1 MSTIDE
7 VLAAAEVVDA
17 VCVIDGETRI
27 ISVPNE
33 YKELGVESDEKVTR
47 IKFRCPKIVG
57 DNVDLTEYNLYIN
70 YRNAGNKLNSYLVE
84 DVTVAD
90 DVINFSWLLSRH
102 VTESPGTIS
111 YIVCAKK
118 SDDTGV
124 INEWN
129 TKVATGTVGIGL
141 EATEEIEEQNID
153 AIEQILRSI
162 VELENKVDSGV
173 GGGSGGYYAPSI
185 DDDGNLTWT
194 ASKADMPDVSGTNI
208 KGPQGVSGV
217 YVGSGD
223 MPDGYNVQIDPDG
236 TPSGIIPTIDETLT
250 ERGKAA
256 DAKATGDAI
265 SALTE
270 EKVSLP
276 KDTDGNVIHGTVG
289 WYAVSDGAGGIT
301 WVESAPS
308 TGGGGETTTH
318 GIVWNLVNV
327 TSSNNAVSV
336 ADGASLI
343 AVLTPAD
350 GYTLGDVTITMG
362 GEVVTGA
369 WNADTATVTIQ
380 SVTGDVVISCAGVE
394 QTGPVDTSPVIAGY
408 DMSLDSVG
416 SASTTTGGC
425 YTDFYAIPDGASSV
439 VLYSADAEGVSFTSN
454 GKLQYWNDA
463 EFLEYWSTAVNLNT
477 EKSYTLKSG
486 ATRFRTSLAING
498 IDDSYA
504 YDRATGYIYFAG
516 ANTKYY
522 GMANID
528 GTLAGGGSGGTGT
541 ANVAEEVDNQVA
553 MLSLSTGETV
563 DTSAYSGL
571 SADYV
576 AMVQSNYDAMMA
588 ECLGDYNKIPIIVH
602 TDQHGRIGASNQVMK
617 LIGDM
622 VNWYEVSKCINLGDT
637 VPDRFDMTT
646 LDNYLS
652 ATKDSIPL
660 SKRLDVYGNHD
671 VWDSDD
677 SQKYTV
683 DQKRLSP
690 YFKNIYARRHGN
702 NGYFTVVDD
711 YYNVKYLVISDLEY
725 PDTNYSTR
733 RITTA
738 QAKFIVSELS
748 ADDGRDVVLVS
759 HVPLDSD
766 EVTSRDSTYQ
776 AYSEKFLFDTTAH
789 NSFMTMIAARKN
801 KTSGT
806 FTDSEGIS
814 HTYDFSNVSGD
825 LLMSLHGHAHF
836 EAYRTFENSITE
848 FIFDWF
854 YGNTFYFAYIDR
866 KEKKF
871 KVWKNEANVGALEI
885 SIA

>member
-27 ISVPNE
+27 ISVPAE

-47 IKFRCPKIVG
+47 VKFQCPKIVG
-57 DNVDLTEYNLYIN
+57 DNIDLTEYNLYIN

-84 DVTVAD
+84 DVTVTGD
-90 DVINFSWLLSRH
+90 TINFSWLLSRH

-129 TKVATGTVGIGL
+129 TKVATGIVGIGL

-162 VELENKVDSGV
+162 VELEN
-173 GGGSGGYYAPSI
+173 
-185 DDDGNLTWT
+185 N
-194 ASKADMPDVSGTNI
+194 
-208 KGPQGVSGV
+208 
-217 YVGSGD
+217 
-223 MPDGYNVQIDPDG
+223 
-236 TPSGIIPTIDETLT
+236 
-250 ERGKAA
+250 
-256 DAKATGDAI
+256 GDAI
-265 SALTE
+265 RSLSE

-276 KDTDGNVIHGTVG
+276 KANDGSIIPGTAG

-308 TGGGGETTTH
+308 TGGETTH

-336 ADGASLI
+336 ADGASLV

-369 WNADTATVTIQ
+369 WNADAATVTIQ

-394 QTGPVDTSPVIAGY
+394 QTGPVDTSPIIVEY
-408 DMSLDSVG
+408 DKALDSSGGVHTL
-416 SASTTTGGC
+416 AITGGC
-425 YTDFYAIPDGASSV
+425 YTDFYTIPEGATNV
-439 VLYSADAEGVSFTSN
+439 TLYMADSESVSFSAS
-454 GKLQYWNDA
+454 GKLQFWNDT
-463 EFLEYWSTAVNLNT
+463 EQVEYWSAASTRNK
-477 EKSYTLKSG
+477 EKSYVTADG
-486 ATRFRTSLAING
+486 ATRFRTSLATNG
-498 IDDSYA
+498 IEDSYA
-504 YDRATGYIYFAG
+504 YDSATGYIYFAG
-516 ANTKYY
+516 KNTQYY
-522 GMANID
+522 GMTNID
-528 GTLAGGGSGGTGT
+528 GSTGGGS
-541 ANVAEEVDNQVA
+541 AVSVAAEVDNQVA

-563 DTSAYSGL
+563 NPSAYSGL

-576 AMVQSNYDAMMA
+576 AMVQANYNAMMA

-671 VWDSDD
+671 VWDSND
-677 SQKYTV
+677 S
-683 DQKRLSP
+683 
-690 YFKNIYARRHGN
+690 
-702 NGYFTVVDD
+702 
-711 YYNVKYLVISDLEY
+711 
-725 PDTNYSTR
+725 
-733 RITTA
+733 
-738 QAKFIVSELS
+738 
-748 ADDGRDVVLVS
+748 
-759 HVPLDSD
+759 
-766 EVTSRDSTYQ
+766 
-776 AYSEKFLFDTTAH
+776 
-789 NSFMTMIAARKN
+789 
-801 KTSGT
+801 
-806 FTDSEGIS
+806 
-814 HTYDFSNVSGD
+814 
-825 LLMSLHGHAHF
+825 
-836 EAYRTFENSITE
+836 
-848 FIFDWF
+848 
-854 YGNTFYFAYIDR
+854 
-866 KEKKF
+866 
-871 KVWKNEANVGALEI
+871 
-885 SIA
+885 

>member
-7 VLAAAEVVDA
+7 VLATAEVVDA
-17 VCVIDGETRI
+17 VCVIDGETRV
-27 ISVPNE
+27 ISVPAE

-47 IKFRCPKIVG
+47 VKFQCPKIVG
-57 DNVDLTEYNLYIN
+57 DNIDLTEYNLYIN

-84 DVTVAD
+84 DVTVTGD
-90 DVINFSWLLSRH
+90 TINFSWLLSRH
-102 VTESPGTIS
+102 VTENPGTIS

-118 SDDTGV
+118 SDNTGV

-162 VELENKVDSGV
+162 VELEN
-173 GGGSGGYYAPSI
+173 
-185 DDDGNLTWT
+185 
-194 ASKADMPDVSGTNI
+194 
-208 KGPQGVSGV
+208 
-217 YVGSGD
+217 
-223 MPDGYNVQIDPDG
+223 
-236 TPSGIIPTIDETLT
+236 
-250 ERGKAA
+250 
-256 DAKATGDAI
+256 TGDAI
-265 SALTE
+265 RSLSE

-276 KDTDGNVIHGTVG
+276 KADDGSIIPGIAG

-308 TGGGGETTTH
+308 TGGETTH

-336 ADGASLI
+336 ADGASMV

-380 SVTGDVVISCAGVE
+380 SVIGDVVISCAGVE
-394 QTGPVDTSPVIAGY
+394 QTGPVDTSPVIAEY
-408 DMSLDSVG
+408 NRSLGLSGDVG
-416 SASTTTGGC
+416 PTNGGC
-425 YTDFYAIPDGASSV
+425 YTDFYAIPDGAGAV
-439 VLYSADAEGVSFTSN
+439 VLYFADAEDVAFGAF
-454 GKLQYWNDA
+454 GKFQYWNDT
-463 EFLEYWSTAVNLNT
+463 EQVDYWSPVANRNV
-477 EKSYTLKSG
+477 EKSYKLASG
-486 ATRFRTSLAING
+486 ETRFRTSLAING

-504 YDRATGYIYFAG
+504 YDSATGYIYFAG

-522 GMANID
+522 GMTNID
-528 GTLAGGGSGGTGT
+528 GSTSGES
-541 ANVAEEVDNQVA
+541 AVSVASEVDNQVA

-563 DTSAYSGL
+563 DASAYSGL

-576 AMVQSNYDAMMA
+576 AMVQTNYDAMMA

-622 VNWYEVSKCINLGDT
+622 VNWYEVSKCMNLGDT
-637 VPDRFDMTT
+637 VADRFGTAA
-646 LDNYLS
+646 LENYLS

-677 SQKYTV
+677 SQKYIV

-702 NGYFTVVDD
+702 DGYFTVVDD
-711 YYNVKYLVISDLEY
+711 YYNVKYLVVSDLEY

-776 AYSEKFLFDTTAH
+776 AYSEKFLSDTTAH
-789 NSFMTMIAARKN
+789 NSFMTMIASRKN

-825 LLMSLHGHAHF
+825 LLMSLHGHTHF

-848 FIFDWF
+848 FMFDWF
-854 YGNTFYFAYIDR
+854 AGNTFYFAYIDR

>member
-1 MSTIDE
+1 MFTLFVSSASVAVEEKEIITAGRVGLQCSIRFSPDWDGLVKTAVFDGAESRDVIVTGERVTIPAE
-7 VLAAAEVVDA
+7 CLAAAGDCLKAGFYGKSTDGAVVIPTVWASLGMIEHSVYPSGREGAAPTPDVVAQIQQAAANAEKMARSVREDA
-17 VCVIDGETRI
+17 DLGKFNGGKGE
-27 ISVPNE
+27 
-33 YKELGVESDEKVTR
+33 K
-47 IKFRCPKIVG
+47 G
-57 DNVDLTEYNLYIN
+57 DN
-70 YRNAGNKLNSYLVE
+70 GGK
-84 DVTVAD
+84 
-90 DVINFSWLLSRH
+90 
-102 VTESPGTIS
+102 G
-111 YIVCAKK
+111 
-118 SDDTGV
+118 DTGPAGEAGGFYTPAV
-124 INEWN
+124 TQPDAN
-129 TKVATGTVGIGL
+129 TIRMSFT
-141 EATEEIEEQNID
+141 
-153 AIEQILRSI
+153 
-162 VELENKVDSGV
+162 
-173 GGGSGGYYAPSI
+173 PS
-185 DDDGNLTWT
+185 
-194 ASKADMPDVSGTNI
+194 KEDMPAVEPVDI
-208 KGPQGVSGV
+208 
-217 YVGSGD
+217 
-223 MPDGYNVQIDPDG
+223 
-236 TPSGIIPTIDETLT
+236 TLP
-250 ERGKAA
+250 A
-256 DAKATGDAI
+256 
-265 SALTE
+265 
-270 EKVSLP
+270 
-276 KDTDGNVIHGTVG
+276 
-289 WYAVSDGAGGIT
+289 
-301 WVESAPS
+301 
-308 TGGGGETTTH
+308 GGGETTTH
-318 GIVWNLVNV
+318 GIVWDLTNV
-327 TSSNNAVSV
+327 TSSNNAVFV
-336 ADGASLI
+336 ADGASMV

-394 QTGPVDTSPVIAGY
+394 QTGPVDTSPVIAEY
-408 DMSLDSVG
+408 NRSLGLSGDVG
-416 SASTTTGGC
+416 PTNGGC
-425 YTDFYAIPDGASSV
+425 YTDFYAIPDGAGAV
-439 VLYSADAEGVSFTSN
+439 VLYFADAEDVAFGTF
-454 GKLQYWNDA
+454 GKFQYWNDT
-463 EFLEYWSTAVNLNT
+463 EQVDYWSPVASRNV
-477 EKSYTLKSG
+477 EKSYKLASG
-486 ATRFRTSLAING
+486 ETRFRTSLAING

-504 YDRATGYIYFAG
+504 YDSATGYIYFAG

-522 GMANID
+522 GMTNID
-528 GTLAGGGSGGTGT
+528 GSTSGES
-541 ANVAEEVDNQVA
+541 AVSVASEVDNQVA

-563 DTSAYSGL
+563 NPSAYSGL
-571 SADYV
+571 SDDYV
-576 AMVQSNYDAMMA
+576 VMVQTNYDAMMA

-602 TDQHGRIGASNQVMK
+602 TDQHGRIGANNQVMK

-622 VNWYEVSKCINLGDT
+622 VNWYEVSKCMNLGDT

-671 VWDSDD
+671 VWDSND

-702 NGYFTVVDD
+702 NGYFTVFDD
-711 YYNVKYLVISDLEY
+711 YYNVKYLVVSDLEY

-748 ADDGRDVVLVS
+748 EDDGRDVVLVS
-759 HVPLDSD
+759 HAPLDSD

-776 AYSEKFLFDTTAH
+776 AYSEKFLSDTTAH

>member
-7 VLAAAEVVDA
+7 ALAAAEVVDA

-27 ISVPNE
+27 ISVPAE

-47 IKFRCPKIVG
+47 VKFQCPKIVG
-57 DNVDLTEYNLYIN
+57 DNIDLTEYNLYIN

-84 DVTVAD
+84 DVTVTGD
-90 DVINFSWLLSRH
+90 TINFSWLLSRH

-129 TKVATGTVGIGL
+129 TKVATGIVGIGL

-162 VELENKVDSGV
+162 VELENNI
-173 GGGSGGYYAPSI
+173 GSGGSSI
-185 DDDGNLTWT
+185 
-194 ASKADMPDVSGTNI
+194 A
-208 KGPQGVSGV
+208 
-217 YVGSGD
+217 
-223 MPDGYNVQIDPDG
+223 
-236 TPSGIIPTIDETLT
+236 IDETLT
-250 ERGKAA
+250 EKGKAA

-265 SALTE
+265 NLLSE

-276 KDTDGNVIHGTVG
+276 KAEDGTAIPGTAG

-308 TGGGGETTTH
+308 TGGGGETHPH

-336 ADGASLI
+336 ADGASLV

-394 QTGPVDTSPVIAGY
+394 QTGPVDTSPVIAQTGY
-408 DMSLDSVG
+408 GLNKS
-416 SASTTTGGC
+416 GGTVAEAELC
-425 YTDFYAIPDGASSV
+425 YTDFYYIPDGYTGKVSGLFPNDDANYFNENTQLQIFEDDTFKTYWSGGV
-439 VLYSADAEGVSFTSN
+439 MMGALGSADKIAGLYYASAWPANKVRFVLVSSH
-454 GKLQYWNDA
+454 
-463 EFLEYWSTAVNLNT
+463 V
-477 EKSYTLKSG
+477 
-486 ATRFRTSLAING
+486 
-498 IDDSYA
+498 DDSYV
-504 YDRATGYIYFAG
+504 YFTDTGDIIFAG

-528 GTLAGGGSGGTGT
+528 GTPAGGGSGGTGT
-541 ANVAEEVDNQVA
+541 ANVAAEVDNQVA

-576 AMVQSNYDAMMA
+576 VMVQTNYDAMMA

-622 VNWYEVSKCINLGDT
+622 VNWYEVSKCMNLGDT

-671 VWDSDD
+671 VWDSND

-702 NGYFTVVDD
+702 NGYFTVFDD

-748 ADDGRDVVLVS
+748 EDDGRDVVLVS

-776 AYSEKFLFDTTAH
+776 AYSEKFLSDTTAH

>member
-27 ISVPNE
+27 ISVPTE

-47 IKFRCPKIVG
+47 VKFQCPKIVG
-57 DNVDLTEYNLYIN
+57 DNIDLTECNLYIN

-84 DVTVAD
+84 DVTVTGD
-90 DVINFSWLLSRH
+90 TINFSWLLSRH
-102 VTESPGTIS
+102 VTESPGTIN

-118 SDDTGV
+118 SDNTGV

-129 TKVATGTVGIGL
+129 TKVATGIVGIGL

-162 VELENKVDSGV
+162 VELENSVRSL
-173 GGGSGGYYAPSI
+173 S
-185 DDDGNLTWT
+185 
-194 ASKADMPDVSGTNI
+194 
-208 KGPQGVSGV
+208 
-217 YVGSGD
+217 
-223 MPDGYNVQIDPDG
+223 
-236 TPSGIIPTIDETLT
+236 
-250 ERGKAA
+250 
-256 DAKATGDAI
+256 
-265 SALTE
+265 E

-276 KDTDGNVIHGTVG
+276 KDADGTAIPGTAG

-308 TGGGGETTTH
+308 TGGGETTTH
-318 GIVWNLVNV
+318 GIVWNLTNV
-327 TSSNNAVSV
+327 TSSNNVVSV
-336 ADGASLI
+336 SDGASLV
-343 AVLTPAD
+343 AVLTSAD

-369 WNADTATVTIQ
+369 WNADTATVTIAR
-380 SVTGDVVISCAGVE
+380 VTGDVVISCAGVE
-394 QTGPVDTSPVIAGY
+394 QTGPVDTSPIIVEYGKA
-408 DMSLDSVG
+408 LDSSGGVYNL
-416 SASTTTGGC
+416 AITGGC
-425 YTDFYAIPDGASSV
+425 YTDFYTIPEGATNV
-439 VLYSADAEGVSFTSN
+439 TLYMADSESVSFSAS
-454 GKLQYWNDA
+454 GKLQFWNDTKQV
-463 EFLEYWSTAVNLNT
+463 EYWSAATNRNQ
-477 EKSYTLKSG
+477 EKSYVTADG
-486 ATRFRTSLAING
+486 ATRFRTSLATNG
-498 IDDSYA
+498 IEDSYA
-504 YDRATGYIYFAG
+504 YDSATGYIYFAG
-516 ANTKYY
+516 KNTKYY
-522 GMANID
+522 GMTNID
-528 GTLAGGGSGGTGT
+528 GSTGGESAVSVAAG
-541 ANVAEEVDNQVA
+541 VDNQVA
-553 MLSLSTGETV
+553 MLSLPTGKTV
-563 DTSAYSGL
+563 NPTAYSGL

-622 VNWYEVSKCINLGDT
+622 VNWYEVSKCMNLGDT

-646 LDNYLS
+646 LENYLS

-671 VWDSDD
+671 VWDSDET
-677 SQKYTV
+677 QKYTV
-683 DQKRLSP
+683 NQKRLSP
-690 YFKNIYARRHGN
+690 YFKNIYARRRSN
-702 NGYFTVVDD
+702 NGYFTVFDD

-748 ADDGRDVVLVS
+748 ADDGRDIVLVS

-776 AYSEKFLFDTTAH
+776 AYSEKFLSDAAAH

-806 FTDSEGIS
+806 LTDSEGVE
-814 HTYDFSNVSGD
+814 HAYDFSNVSSD
-825 LLMSLHGHAHF
+825 LLMSLHGHAHA

-848 FIFDWF
+848 FMFDWF
-854 YGNTFYFAYIDR
+854 DGNTFYFAYIDR

-871 KVWKNEANVGALEI
+871 KAWKNEANMGALEI

>member
-1 MSTIDE
+1 MFTLFVSSASVAVEEKEIITAGRVGLQCSIRFSPDWDGLVKTAVFDGAESRDVIVTGERVTIPAE
-7 VLAAAEVVDA
+7 CLAAAGDCLKAGFYGKSTDGAVVIPTVWASLGMIEHSVYPSGREGAAPTPDVVAQIQQAAANAEKMARSVREDA
-17 VCVIDGETRI
+17 DLGKFNGGKGE
-27 ISVPNE
+27 
-33 YKELGVESDEKVTR
+33 K
-47 IKFRCPKIVG
+47 G
-57 DNVDLTEYNLYIN
+57 DN
-70 YRNAGNKLNSYLVE
+70 GGK
-84 DVTVAD
+84 
-90 DVINFSWLLSRH
+90 
-102 VTESPGTIS
+102 G
-111 YIVCAKK
+111 
-118 SDDTGV
+118 DTGPAGEAGGFYTPAV
-124 INEWN
+124 TQPDAN
-129 TKVATGTVGIGL
+129 TIRMSFT
-141 EATEEIEEQNID
+141 
-153 AIEQILRSI
+153 
-162 VELENKVDSGV
+162 
-173 GGGSGGYYAPSI
+173 PS
-185 DDDGNLTWT
+185 
-194 ASKADMPDVSGTNI
+194 KEDMPAVEPVDI
-208 KGPQGVSGV
+208 
-217 YVGSGD
+217 
-223 MPDGYNVQIDPDG
+223 
-236 TPSGIIPTIDETLT
+236 TLP
-250 ERGKAA
+250 A
-256 DAKATGDAI
+256 
-265 SALTE
+265 
-270 EKVSLP
+270 
-276 KDTDGNVIHGTVG
+276 
-289 WYAVSDGAGGIT
+289 
-301 WVESAPS
+301 
-308 TGGGGETTTH
+308 GGGGTTTH

-336 ADGASLI
+336 ADGSSLV

-380 SVTGDVVISCAGVE
+380 SVTGDVMISCTGVE
-394 QTGPVDTSPVIAGY
+394 QTGPVDTSPVIAEY
-408 DMSLDSVG
+408 NMSLDSSG
-416 SASTTTGGC
+416 GAFTTNGGC
-425 YTDFYAIPDGASSV
+425 YTDFYALPDGAGAV
-439 VLYSADAEGVSFTSN
+439 VLYFADSEDVAFSSY

-463 EFLEYWSTAVNLNT
+463 ELLDYWSPASNRNV
-477 EKSYTLKSG
+477 EKSYKLASG

-504 YDRATGYIYFAG
+504 YDSATGYIYFAG

-522 GMANID
+522 GMTNID
-528 GTLAGGGSGGTGT
+528 GSTSGES
-541 ANVAEEVDNQVA
+541 AVSVAAEVDNQVA

-563 DTSAYSGL
+563 NPSAYSGL

-576 AMVQSNYDAMMA
+576 AMVQANYDAMMA

-637 VPDRFDMTT
+637 VADRFGTT
-646 LDNYLS
+646 ALENYLS

-711 YYNVKYLVISDLEY
+711 YYNVKYLVVSDLEY

-776 AYSEKFLFDTTAH
+776 AYSEKFLSDTTAH

-806 FTDSEGIS
+806 FTDSEGVE
-814 HTYDFSNVSGD
+814 HAYDFSNASGD
-825 LLMSLHGHAHF
+825 LLMSLHGHSHF

>member
-1 MSTIDE
+1 MAYQKQT
-7 VLAAAEVVDA
+7 
-17 VCVIDGETRI
+17 
-27 ISVPNE
+27 
-33 YKELGVESDEKVTR
+33 
-47 IKFRCPKIVG
+47 
-57 DNVDLTEYNLYIN
+57 
-70 YRNAGNKLNSYLVE
+70 
-84 DVTVAD
+84 
-90 DVINFSWLLSRH
+90 W
-102 VTESPGTIS
+102 
-111 YIVCAKK
+111 
-118 SDDTGV
+118 
-124 INEWN
+124 
-129 TKVATGTVGIGL
+129 
-141 EATEEIEEQNID
+141 
-153 AIEQILRSI
+153 
-162 VELENKVDSGV
+162 VDSV
-173 GGGSGGYYAPSI
+173 TPLDAEHL
-185 DDDGNLTWT
+185 NH
-194 ASKADMPDVSGTNI
+194 ME
-208 KGPQGVSGV
+208 QG
-217 YVGSGD
+217 
-223 MPDGYNVQIDPDG
+223 
-236 TPSGIIPTIDETLT
+236 
-250 ERGKAA
+250 
-256 DAKATGDAI
+256 I
-265 SALTE
+265 SQLSE

-276 KDTDGNVIHGTVG
+276 KDADGTTIPGTAG

-308 TGGGGETTTH
+308 TGGGGGTTTH

-336 ADGASLI
+336 ADGASMV

-380 SVTGDVVISCAGVE
+380 SVTGDIVISCAGVE
-394 QTGPVDTSPVIAGY
+394 ITELDTSPIIVEY
-408 DMSLDSVG
+408 DKALDSSGGVYTY
-416 SASTTTGGC
+416 AITGGC
-425 YTDFYAIPDGASSV
+425 YTDFYTIPEGATDVTLYMADSESV
-439 VLYSADAEGVSFTSN
+439 AFSAA
-454 GKLQYWNDA
+454 GKLQFWNDTKQV
-463 EFLEYWSTAVNLNT
+463 EYWSASSSKNK
-477 EKSYTLKSG
+477 EKSYVTADG
-486 ATRFRTSLAING
+486 ATRFRTSLATNG
-498 IDDSYA
+498 IEDSYA
-504 YDRATGYIYFAG
+504 YDSATGYIYFAG
-516 ANTKYY
+516 KNTQYY
-522 GMANID
+522 GMTNIN
-528 GTLAGGGSGGTGT
+528 GSTGGES
-541 ANVAEEVDNQVA
+541 AVSVAAEVDNQVA
-553 MLSLSTGETV
+553 MLALSTGETV
-563 DTSAYSGL
+563 NPSAYSGL

-576 AMVQSNYDAMMA
+576 AMVQANYDAMMA
-588 ECLGDYNKIPIIVH
+588 ECLGDYNRIPIIVH
-602 TDQHGRIGASNQVMK
+602 TDQHGRIGATNQVMK

-622 VNWYEVSKCINLGDT
+622 VNWYEVSKCMNLGDT
-637 VPDRFDMTT
+637 VPDRFGTT
-646 LDNYLS
+646 ALENYLS

-702 NGYFTVVDD
+702 NGYFTVFDD

-766 EVTSRDSTYQ
+766 GVTSRDSTYQ
-776 AYSEKFLFDTTAH
+776 AYSEKFLSDTTAH

-806 FTDSEGIS
+806 FTDSEGVE
-814 HTYDFSNVSGD
+814 HAYDFSNVSSD

-854 YGNTFYFAYIDR
+854 DGNTFYFAYIDR

>member
-1 MSTIDE
+1 MAYQKQTWVDG
-7 VLAAAEVVDA
+7 VTPLDAEHLNHMEQ
-17 VCVIDGETRI
+17 G
-27 ISVPNE
+27 ISQ
-33 YKELGVESDEKVTR
+33 
-47 IKFRCPKIVG
+47 
-57 DNVDLTEYNLYIN
+57 
-70 YRNAGNKLNSYLVE
+70 
-84 DVTVAD
+84 
-90 DVINFSWLLSRH
+90 LS
-102 VTESPGTIS
+102 
-111 YIVCAKK
+111 
-118 SDDTGV
+118 
-124 INEWN
+124 
-129 TKVATGTVGIGL
+129 
-141 EATEEIEEQNID
+141 
-153 AIEQILRSI
+153 
-162 VELENKVDSGV
+162 
-173 GGGSGGYYAPSI
+173 
-185 DDDGNLTWT
+185 
-194 ASKADMPDVSGTNI
+194 
-208 KGPQGVSGV
+208 
-217 YVGSGD
+217 
-223 MPDGYNVQIDPDG
+223 
-236 TPSGIIPTIDETLT
+236 
-250 ERGKAA
+250 
-256 DAKATGDAI
+256 
-265 SALTE
+265 E

-276 KDTDGNVIHGTVG
+276 KAEDGTAILGTAG

-308 TGGGGETTTH
+308 TGGGTTH

-336 ADGASLI
+336 AGGASLV

-362 GEVVTGA
+362 SEVVTGA

-394 QTGPVDTSPVIAGY
+394 QTGPVDTSPVIAVNNAQTNQGEGTTTNAY
-408 DMSLDSVG
+408 TCVTKLYKVKEVSEKVTLVYCTPWDRWNSSLNAPAIQLYLGDTYVTYWSQTVGNDVADALVEHTRAIDNNYGNCDSVRFTLWQNHIDN
-416 SASTTTGGC
+416 SYVYLRDTG
-425 YTDFYAIPDGASSV
+425 DI
-439 VLYSADAEGVSFTSN
+439 
-454 GKLQYWNDA
+454 
-463 EFLEYWSTAVNLNT
+463 
-477 EKSYTLKSG
+477 
-486 ATRFRTSLAING
+486 I
-498 IDDSYA
+498 
-504 YDRATGYIYFAG
+504 FAG
-516 ANTKYY
+516 KNTKYY

-528 GTLAGGGSGGTGT
+528 GTPAGGGSGGTGP
-541 ANVAEEVDNQVA
+541 ANVATEVDNQVA
-553 MLSLSTGETV
+553 MLSLSTGRTV
-563 DTSAYSGL
+563 NPSAYSGL

-576 AMVQSNYDAMMA
+576 SMVQTNYDAMMA

-602 TDQHGRIGASNQVMK
+602 TDQHGRIDASNQVMK

-622 VNWYEVSKCINLGDT
+622 VNWYEVSKCINLGDM
-637 VPDRFDMTT
+637 VADRFGTT
-646 LDNYLS
+646 ALENYLS

-738 QAKFIVSELS
+738 QAKFIISELS
-748 ADDGRDVVLVS
+748 ADDGRDVILVS
-759 HVPLDSD
+759 HAPLDSD

-776 AYSEKFLFDTTAH
+776 AYSEKFLSDATAH
-789 NSFMTMIAARKN
+789 NSFMAMIAARKS

-814 HTYDFSNVSGD
+814 HAYDFSNASGD

-848 FIFDWF
+848 FMFDWF
-854 YGNTFYFAYIDR
+854 DGNTFYFAYIDR
-866 KEKKF
+866 KVKKF

>member
-1 MSTIDE
+1 MFTLFVSSASVAVEEKEIITAGRVGLQCSIRFSPDWDGLVKTAVFDGTESRDVIVTGERVTIPAE
-7 VLAAAEVVDA
+7 CLAAAGDCLKAGFYGKSTDGAVVIPTVWASLGMIEHSVYPSGREGAAPTPDVVAQIQQAAANAEKMARSVREDA
-17 VCVIDGETRI
+17 DLGKFNGGKGE
-27 ISVPNE
+27 
-33 YKELGVESDEKVTR
+33 K
-47 IKFRCPKIVG
+47 G
-57 DNVDLTEYNLYIN
+57 DN
-70 YRNAGNKLNSYLVE
+70 GGK
-84 DVTVAD
+84 
-90 DVINFSWLLSRH
+90 
-102 VTESPGTIS
+102 G
-111 YIVCAKK
+111 
-118 SDDTGV
+118 DTGPAGEAGGFYTPAV
-124 INEWN
+124 TQPDAN
-129 TKVATGTVGIGL
+129 TIRMSFT
-141 EATEEIEEQNID
+141 
-153 AIEQILRSI
+153 
-162 VELENKVDSGV
+162 
-173 GGGSGGYYAPSI
+173 PS
-185 DDDGNLTWT
+185 
-194 ASKADMPDVSGTNI
+194 KEDMPAVEPVDI
-208 KGPQGVSGV
+208 
-217 YVGSGD
+217 
-223 MPDGYNVQIDPDG
+223 
-236 TPSGIIPTIDETLT
+236 TLP
-250 ERGKAA
+250 A
-256 DAKATGDAI
+256 
-265 SALTE
+265 
-270 EKVSLP
+270 
-276 KDTDGNVIHGTVG
+276 
-289 WYAVSDGAGGIT
+289 
-301 WVESAPS
+301 
-308 TGGGGETTTH
+308 GGGGTTTH

-327 TSSNNAVSV
+327 TSSNNAVFV
-336 ADGASLI
+336 ADGASMV

-439 VLYSADAEGVSFTSN
+439 VLYSADAEGVSFSNN

-463 EFLEYWSTAVNLNT
+463 EFLEYWSTAVSLNT

-504 YDRATGYIYFAG
+504 YDSATGYIYFAG

-553 MLSLSTGETV
+553 MLFLSTGETV
-563 DTSAYSGL
+563 NPSAYSGL
-571 SADYV
+571 SDDYV
-576 AMVQSNYDAMMA
+576 VMVQTNYDAMMA

-637 VPDRFDMTT
+637 VADRFGTT
-646 LDNYLS
+646 ALENYLS

-702 NGYFTVVDD
+702 NGYFTVFDD

-748 ADDGRDVVLVS
+748 EDDGRDVVLVS
-759 HVPLDSD
+759 HAPLDSD

-776 AYSEKFLFDTTAH
+776 AYSEKFLSDTTAH